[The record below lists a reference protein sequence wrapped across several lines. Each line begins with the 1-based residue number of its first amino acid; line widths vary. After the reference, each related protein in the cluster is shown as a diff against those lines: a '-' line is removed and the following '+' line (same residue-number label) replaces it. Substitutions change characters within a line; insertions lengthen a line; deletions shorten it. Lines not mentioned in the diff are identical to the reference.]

1 MYDCIIIGGGTAGLS
16 AAVNMAQRGKQAVV
30 LTAGESLL
38 AKAELV
44 NNYLGLPEMSG
55 SEMMDTFEK
64 HVKQMN
70 VEIKHAK
77 ASNVLAND
85 GDFAVNIGDD
95 ILTSKSIIL
104 ACGAAKA
111 KPVAGESEF
120 LGRGVSYCATCDGML
135 YRNRNVAVWGLSE
148 EAVHEANFLNGIGC
162 KVMYVAGQYPD
173 GLDEKITYVHG
184 RIEEISGEATVKTFL
199 CGGVSYSAD
208 CIFILRQA
216 VPTDALISGIEMNG
230 THVIIN
236 ENGATNIDGVY
247 AAGDMT
253 GTPYQV
259 SKAVGDAQCAALS
272 CSKYIDD
279 KNRGQK

>member
-1 MYDCIIIGGGTAGLS
+1 MYDCIIIGGGPAGLS

-64 HVKQMN
+64 HVRQMN

-111 KPVAGESEF
+111 KPVSGESE
-120 LGRGVSYCATCDGML
+120 
-135 YRNRNVAVWGLSE
+135 
-148 EAVHEANFLNGIGC
+148 
-162 KVMYVAGQYPD
+162 
-173 GLDEKITYVHG
+173 
-184 RIEEISGEATVKTFL
+184 
-199 CGGVSYSAD
+199 
-208 CIFILRQA
+208 
-216 VPTDALISGIEMNG
+216 
-230 THVIIN
+230 
-236 ENGATNIDGVY
+236 
-247 AAGDMT
+247 
-253 GTPYQV
+253 
-259 SKAVGDAQCAALS
+259 
-272 CSKYIDD
+272 
-279 KNRGQK
+279 